1 MFNLISMT
9 GRLTADPKKGQTT
22 TNRKYCTFAVAN
34 QKTKE
39 KTLFFNCVAYEKT
52 AEFIAQYFKKGDVIT
67 FYGSLDYY
75 DNEKDGKKYRNYQ
88 IVVNGADFP
97 AVSRQKNDTEDP
109 KTAADEAEW

>member
-9 GRLTADPKKGQTT
+9 GRLTADPKKGTT
-22 TNRKYCTFAVAN
+22 ATNRHYCTFSVAN

-39 KTLFFNCVAYEKT
+39 KALFFNCIAFEKT

-75 DNEKDGKKYRNYQ
+75 DTEKDSKKYRNYQ
-88 IVVNGADFP
+88 IIVNGADFP
-97 AVSRQKNDTEDP
+97 AVSRSQNAKDP
-109 KTAADEAEW
+109 AEAATDAEW

>member
-9 GRLTADPKKGQTT
+9 GRLTADPKKGTT
-22 TNRKYCTFAVAN
+22 STNRHYCTFAVAN

-39 KTLFFNCVAYEKT
+39 KTLFFNCCAYEKT

-88 IVVNGADFP
+88 IIVNGADFP
-97 AVSRQKNDTEDP
+97 AVNKQKDP
-109 KTAADEAEW
+109 AENTADADKNEW